1 MILVL
6 LGPPGAGKG
15 TQAKLLAQEYGIP
28 HVSTGDMFRDHKA
41 RGTELGRKIQAIMD
55 AGGLVTDEITNAMVD
70 ERLGRPDVAK
80 GLILDGY
87 PRTIA
92 QAEHLQGTLAS
103 ARRGIDR
110 VVSYEIATD
119 VVADRM
125 GGRRSCPRC
134 GAVYHLT
141 SNPPRRAGWC
151 DRGDGELVQRD
162 DDRPENVRKRMEE
175 YAAKTRPLKD
185 YYQRRGLV
193 TELDA
198 VGAPAAILASTRQ
211 ALRAARADA

>member
-70 ERLGRPDVAK
+70 ERLARPDVAK

-103 ARRGIDR
+103 AGRGIDR

-125 GGRRSCPRC
+125 GGRRSCPKC
-134 GAVYHLT
+134 GAVYHVT
-141 SNPPRRAGWC
+141 SNPPRRVGWC

-185 YYQRRGLV
+185 YYQQRRLV

-211 ALRAARADA
+211 ALRAAGTNA